1 MPGQHDDDES
11 GDEIDQLSTRT
22 LALARYKRNHD
33 WMNEVFCQAAFG
45 KVLNDGKS
53 NIKDKDKKKTPYS
66 IFSKTELEGKV
77 VSTSLS
83 FFLAFVKELLANEPI
98 QQQQATLQKE
108 IESLQ
113 TISALRRAEKVK
125 AAQELGVTS
134 IGVHGDI
141 GSVSEAFLVT

>member
-45 KVLNDGKS
+45 KVLNDGKG

-83 FFLAFVKELLANEPI
+83 FLHSSKSYLLTNQFNNNRQPF
-98 QQQQATLQKE
+98 KRKSNPYKR
-108 IESLQ
+108 SLLFGEQ
-113 TISALRRAEKVK
+113 RRSKLRKNWV
-125 AAQELGVTS
+125 
-134 IGVHGDI
+134 
-141 GSVSEAFLVT
+141 